1 MRGTCQHHR
10 VACERGVMFH
20 DNLGTIVISDALDTQ
35 VDHGFDGV
43 KILKQFLCSVTAV
56 KHVSEQAKIVSQLIV
71 YVEIKG
77 ENVNAN
83 GG

>member
-1 MRGTCQHHR
+1 
-10 VACERGVMFH
+10 MFH

-56 KHVSEQAKIVSQLIV
+56 KHVSEHANFVSQRIV
-71 YVEIKG
+71 FVEIKG
-77 ENVNAN
+77 EHVNTN